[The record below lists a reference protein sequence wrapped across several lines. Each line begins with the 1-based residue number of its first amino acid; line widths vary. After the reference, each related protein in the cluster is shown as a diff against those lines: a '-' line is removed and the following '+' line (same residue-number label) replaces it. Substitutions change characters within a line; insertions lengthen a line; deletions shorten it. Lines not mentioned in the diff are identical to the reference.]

1 MRDSFIAIT
10 VLAAIFI
17 LGMPAQAAQKIE
29 PYPLEEWAKRAT
41 TSNITLSPN
50 GEKLAMLRIMKV
62 GENPILEIYDAN
74 DLSVKPFRMDADPM
88 EMQGLSWITDSKILF
103 YARQKVRNK
112 IDGFNQGVY
121 ETAGG
126 ILTLDKDPKKS
137 KWAKTRNISGI
148 ASLLPTQPNKV
159 LVQSWDGQDVPRIR
173 SQMRAIRSYSYY
185 EYDFKE
191 NRKGRLVLR
200 ESPKVYQIEFD
211 SNGNPRIG
219 YGRDSVNNEWLTYH
233 RAVGSSE
240 WEVINRLSEDSYES
254 WDVVGFDPIDPKNLL
269 VRAHNGNNT
278 AGIWLFDTQQN
289 KLTEAVYGRKDVD
302 VAGNGYAKAAV
313 RLHSNKWERAE
324 EVTAVRYYKDGKLE
338 YEYFDGQ
345 EEAVYKQL
353 ESLIPHAFL
362 LSISSRSRD
371 GNTMVISNNGPRDPG
386 TDYLLKNGTV
396 SVIGSKKPGLAS
408 DRLADVKNIWY
419 KSRHGEMV
427 NGYITIPNSKPPY
440 PLVVMPH
447 GGPFVAENIGFEEW
461 AQMLANNGYMV
472 LQPQYRGSMGRGL
485 TFYKSAFIDGS
496 EAGYAMQDDKD
507 DGAQYLIDQGLA
519 DPKQL
524 AMFGWSYGGYAALL
538 AAARTPQLYQCV
550 IAGASVTDPT
560 MQLNY
565 YKSYLR
571 GSQRES
577 QIKYRNGGIAPIKEV
592 AKVNVPML
600 MIHGDVDQRV
610 PPEHAEKYAEKLQE
624 LGKPHEL
631 LWLEGADHFSNS
643 LFYDHKIILYKALT
657 EYLAGDNCF
666 GDDRSLAF
674 NN

>member
-1 MRDSFIAIT
+1 MRNNFIAIT
-10 VLAAIFI
+10 VLAAIFF
-17 LGMPAQAAQKIE
+17 LGVPAQGAEKFE
-29 PYPLEEWAKRAT
+29 PYPLEEWAKRAV
-41 TSNITLSPN
+41 TSSIALSPN

-88 EMQGLSWITDSKILF
+88 EMQGLNWITDSKILF

-137 KWAKTRNISGI
+137 KWKKTRNVGGI

-159 LVQSWDGQDVPRIR
+159 LVRSWDGQGTRY
-173 SQMRAIRSYSYY
+173 YSYY
-185 EYDFKE
+185 EYDFKK
-191 NRKGRLVLR
+191 NRKGRRVLR
-200 ESPKVYQIEFD
+200 ESPKVSGIDFD

-219 YGRDSVNNEWLTYH
+219 YGRDGINDEYLTYH

-254 WDVVGFDPIDPKNLL
+254 WGVVGFDPVDTKNLL

-278 AGIWLFDTQQN
+278 AGIWSFDTQQN
-289 KLTEAVYGRKDVD
+289 KLTELVYGRKDVD
-302 VAGNGYAKAAV
+302 IGGV
-313 RLHSNKWERAE
+313 RQHSNAWERAE
-324 EVTAVRYYKDGKLE
+324 EVTAVAYHKDGKLE

-353 ESLIPHAFL
+353 ESLIPSAFRL
-362 LSISSRSRD
+362 RISSRSRD
-371 GNTMVISNNGPRDPG
+371 GNTMVISNSGPRDPG

-447 GGPFVAENIGFEEW
+447 GGPFVAENIRFDEW
-461 AQMLANNGYMV
+461 SQMLANNGYMV
-472 LQPQYRGSMGRGL
+472 LQPQYRGSTGRGL

-565 YKSYLR
+565 YKSRLR

-577 QIKYRNGGIAPIKEV
+577 QIKYRNGGISPIKEV

>member
-200 ESPKVYQIEFD
+200 ESPKVSEIEFD

-631 LWLEGADHFSNS
+631 LWLEGADHFGNT
-643 LFYDHKIILYKALT
+643 LFYDHKIILYNALT
-657 EYLAGDNCF
+657 KYLSGKDCF
-666 GDDRSLAF
+666 GNDESVASND
-674 NN
+674 